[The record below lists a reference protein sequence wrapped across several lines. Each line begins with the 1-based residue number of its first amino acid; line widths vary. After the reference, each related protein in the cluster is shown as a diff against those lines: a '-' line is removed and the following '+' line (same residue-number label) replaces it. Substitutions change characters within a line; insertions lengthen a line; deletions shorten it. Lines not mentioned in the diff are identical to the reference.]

1 MILNDWLA
9 KSLKI
14 IAKEFDAELVIK
26 FMLAD
31 EVF

>member
-1 MILNDWLA
+1 MILNDWLT
-9 KSLKI
+9 KSLNI
-14 IAKEFDAELVIK
+14 IAKEFNAELVYK